1 MTSGYYLVSKIT
13 KLPYYK
19 YKGNPLRLINQ
30 TARTV
35 NEVVVRSKNNSKLE
49 RKITTFYNSNGDII
63 ERVLDFSDKP
73 YRNRIYKKRDN
84 VIGQDEFVIST
95 HVREYT
101 MPRALKQTH
110 IDSVS
115 DGFSRTLFWTPV
127 KFFTNHLS
135 ENINTG
141 EKVLSQTYQTN
152 LMKPQ
157 KEIHTFIEYPHIIK
171 GKIENKVKKILKFS
185 VNTFNG
191 YKVNKKNAFEQGTKL
206 PQNDSY
212 LGIRALDINESKT
225 AFCEKFIEERGLK
238 NKKIKINPEY
248 LPADDRE
255 ELAKALFDPNEGS
268 INFVRGH
275 KFISKS
281 EVCATSRHETEH
293 GWQFYLHARN
303 TQGGTTLWEEKMYN
317 IFKDLPKS
325 RKKEAQEYTAS
336 IRSYV
341 TIAENREQY
350 RQNFIEKRANEQ
362 GEKAKV
368 LYDYERAEI
377 QKEFPHI
384 PQELL

>member
-1 MTSGYYLVSKIT
+1 MTSGYYLISKIK
-13 KLPYYK
+13 KLPYWQ
-19 YKGNPLRLINQ
+19 YKGEALRLINQ
-30 TARTV
+30 TARKV
-35 NEVVVRSKNNSKLE
+35 DEIIIGSKKE
-49 RKITTFYNSNGDII
+49 PQIKRKITTFYNSDGDII
-63 ERVLDFSDKP
+63 ERVFDFSDKP
-73 YRNRIYKKRDN
+73 YRNRIYIKRDN
-84 VIGQDEFVIST
+84 VIGQDEFVTST
-95 HVREYT
+95 HVKEYI

-110 IDSVS
+110 IESVNE
-115 DGFSRTLFWTPV
+115 GFSRTLFWTPV

-135 ENINTG
+135 ENIDTE
-141 EKVLSQTYQTN
+141 EKILTQVKQTN

-157 KEIHTFIEYPHIIK
+157 KETHTFIEFPHIIN
-171 GKIENKVKKILKFS
+171 GKIENKAKKILKFS
-185 VNTFNG
+185 VNTFNSH
-191 YKVNKKNAFEQGTKL
+191 KVNPKNILEQGAKF
-206 PQNDSY
+206 PQNDSFIG
-212 LGIRALDINESKT
+212 LRALDIGEAKI
-225 AFCEKFIEERGLK
+225 AFCEKFISERGLR

-248 LPADDRE
+248 VPDYAEE

-268 INFVRGH
+268 INFVIGH
-275 KFISKS
+275 KYTSKS

-303 TQGGTTLWEEKMYN
+303 TKGGTTLWEEKMYEL
-317 IFKDLPKS
+317 FKDLPKS
-325 RKKEAQEYTAS
+325 QKKEAQEYTDS

-350 RQNFIEKRANEQ
+350 RQNFIEKCANEQ